1 MNKERVRNGIKAYHH
16 EQQVL
21 LRLIRKH
28 GTLSANHFDTIF
40 YQRGMFMSGRR
51 RKLHGFCI
59 AGDSV
64 LLGGMSG
71 PDTRDWWLD
80 LLQHMLAV
88 DLVDTDRVDGE
99 IVYKL
104 P

>member
-1 MNKERVRNGIKAYHH
+1 MNKERIRNGIKAYHH
-16 EQQVL
+16 EQAVL

-28 GTLSANHFDTIF
+28 GGLSESHFDKIF
-40 YQRGMFMSGRR
+40 YERGSLQSGKRR
-51 RKLHGFCI
+51 RLLSYYL
-59 AGDSV
+59 AGDSF
-64 LLGGMSG
+64 LLGGMSM

-80 LLQHMLAV
+80 LIQHMLAV